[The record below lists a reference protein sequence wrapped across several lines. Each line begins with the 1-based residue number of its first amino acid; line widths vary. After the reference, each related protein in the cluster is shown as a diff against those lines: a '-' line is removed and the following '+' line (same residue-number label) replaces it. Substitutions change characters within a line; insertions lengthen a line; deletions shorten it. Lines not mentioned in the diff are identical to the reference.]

1 MRNLRSGPGEE
12 RKKTAVE
19 EIERITDDIK
29 MRVATVA
36 DALSDLE
43 QVRVIY
49 QEGSKDD
56 AFNRLVSFLELH
68 IRMVDLRSGIAVFK
82 DVVAKDGTVYPA
94 GQDRLV
100 REHLYRADLGPR
112 PPRPMRVVPES
123 PSKPNA

>member
-1 MRNLRSGPGEE
+1 MRNPRSGPGEE

-19 EIERITDDIK
+19 EIERITNDIK

-43 QVRVIY
+43 QARVLY
-49 QEGSKDD
+49 KEGRKDE
-56 AFNRLVSFLELH
+56 AFDYLVSIIELH
-68 IRMVDLRSGIAVFK
+68 VRMVDLRSGIAVFK
-82 DVVAKDGTVYPA
+82 DVVANDGTVYPA
-94 GQDRLV
+94 GEDALV

-123 PSKPNA
+123 PSKPNT